1 MSDFHKPGRNNPP
14 PPNDPLA
21 GSPSQPDRPFQPGS
35 TLQPGSLAQPHDP
48 SQPNE
53 ADSARFVRLEG
64 TRNTRGFGAYPAEG
78 GRSVLPG
85 LLYRSDDLSRLS
97 PSDLDELEKRG
108 LKTVIDFRS
117 VEIQSRAPDRLPPGA
132 RLVPLPIQVAN
143 MFALQDGDIKDG
155 PAFMRETGR
164 NLVEEAREQYREF
177 FRIIARRENLP
188 ALFHCSAGKD
198 RTGLAAALFLAALG
212 VARELIFHDYL
223 LSAGYIRG
231 KYDFLLDKNP
241 NMAPLLTVRP
251 DYLQASCDEISAR
264 HGGVESFLTGTLGA
278 DIDRLRAIYLDRPKA

>member
-1 MSDFHKPGRNNPP
+1 MSDFHKPGRNSPT
-14 PPNDPLA
+14 PPNDPLSGLPA
-21 GSPSQPDRPFQPGS
+21 QPDRLLQQSSTLQQGPHSQSGDPSQPD
-35 TLQPGSLAQPHDP
+35 A
-48 SQPNE
+48 
-53 ADSARFVRLEG
+53 ADAARFLRLEG
-64 TRNTRGFGAYPAEG
+64 ARNTRGFGAYPAEG

-117 VEIQSRAPDRLPPGA
+117 SEIQNRAPDRLPPGA
-132 RLVPLPIQVAN
+132 RLVSLPIQVAN

-164 NLVEEAREQYREF
+164 NLVDEAREQYREF
-177 FRIIARRENLP
+177 FRIISDRENLP

-212 VARELIFHDYL
+212 AARELIFHDYL
-223 LSAGYIRG
+223 LSAGYIQG

-241 NMAPLLTVRP
+241 DMAPLLTVRP
-251 DYLQASCDEISAR
+251 DYLQASCDEIAAR
-264 HGGVESFLTGTLGA
+264 YGGVENYLTGPLGA
-278 DIDRLRAIYLDRPKA
+278 DIARLRAIYLD